1 MLLPVTIT
9 LVTVLIYTVA
19 MALLLFGLT
28 RLKSS
33 EPDKSIQVEKVT
45 VVIPFRNEAEHLPG
59 LLEELFRQSCPATQY
74 CVILVNDHSEDG
86 SGNMVSTGIEG
97 RPGFSCL
104 DLPYGKEGKKEA
116 IAFAISRV
124 QTSWIIQL
132 DADCSIDPGY
142 IEAHV
147 SFLENN
153 PSDLVA
159 GFVTTRS
166 GKDSFLEAFE
176 RLDLLGL
183 AGAGAG
189 SFYYRRPLMCSGA
202 NLLYSK
208 SLFMEARK
216 YDPADKTPSGDDMFL
231 LIGARKLNKRVAFNP
246 GRNAMVRTGNIP
258 DGGKLIRQRIRWG
271 AKSVLYRKGD
281 IQLMAILV
289 ALTHLMILISP
300 AWMALFPGSLSWF
313 LPAIGLKTCMDFLIL
328 HATAGYT
335 GQRGSLRWFFP
346 VSVLYYPYMAVVITG
361 SLLGRYSWKERD
373 F

>member
-1 MLLPVTIT
+1 MLLPVIIT
-9 LVTVLIYTVA
+9 LVTVLIYAVA
-19 MALLLFGLT
+19 MALLVFGLT
-28 RLKSS
+28 RLKGS

-59 LLEELFRQSCPATQY
+59 LMEELFRQGCPAAQY
-74 CVILVNDHSEDG
+74 SVIFVNDHSTDG
-86 SGNMVSTGIEG
+86 SGNMVSSRIEG
-97 RPGFSCL
+97 KPGFTCL
-104 DLPYGKEGKKEA
+104 DLPDGKEGKKEA

-124 QTSWIIQL
+124 QTRWIIQL
-132 DADCSIDPGY
+132 DADCSIGPGY
-142 IEAHV
+142 IKAHV
-147 SFLENN
+147 SFLGNH

-166 GKDSFLEAFE
+166 GKGSFLEAFE

-231 LIGARKLNKRVAFNP
+231 LIGARKLNRRIAFNP
-246 GRNAMVRTGNIP
+246 GRSATVHTVNVTDGNQLV
-258 DGGKLIRQRIRWG
+258 GQRIRWG
-271 AKSVLYRKGD
+271 AKSVFYPMAD
-281 IQLMAILV
+281 MQLMALLV
-289 ALTHLMILISP
+289 ALTNLLILISP
-300 AWMALFPGSLSWF
+300 AWMTLFPGSFRWL
-313 LPAIGLKTCMDFLIL
+313 LPAIGLKTYMDFLIL
-328 HATAGYT
+328 HVTTGYT
-335 GQRGSLRWFFP
+335 GQRESLWWFLP
-346 VSVLYYPYMAVVITG
+346 VSALYYPYMAVVITG
-361 SLLGRYSWKERD
+361 SLLGRYSWKERN